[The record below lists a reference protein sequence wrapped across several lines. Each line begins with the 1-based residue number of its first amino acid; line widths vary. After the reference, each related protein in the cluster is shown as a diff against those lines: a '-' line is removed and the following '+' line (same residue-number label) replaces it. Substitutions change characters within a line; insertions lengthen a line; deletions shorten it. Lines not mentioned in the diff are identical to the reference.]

1 MKRQYDNV
9 TQYKLTQPSKA
20 LLKAKL
26 DNIVIVPASMLPL
39 TKALQELVNNLP
51 QGAVFL
57 CHTKENKKQ
66 SKIIEKV
73 GEIFRAKGISVTN
86 MSMDNLAMMPH

>member
-1 MKRQYDNV
+1 
-9 TQYKLTQPSKA
+9 
-20 LLKAKL
+20 LKAKL
-26 DNIVIVPASMLPL
+26 DNIVIVPASMLPF

-86 MSMDNLAMMPH
+86 MSMDNLAMMPHSKNTLNF

>member
-1 MKRQYDNV
+1 MKRPDNN
-9 TQYKLTQPSKA
+9 TYHFRKPPQL

-26 DNIVIVPASMLPL
+26 DNIAIVPASMLPFKEVWQKL
-39 TKALQELVNNLP
+39 ANNLP

-57 CHTKENKKQ
+57 CHAKENKKQ

-86 MSMDNLAMMPH
+86 LSMDNLARMPH